1 LPELCLYP
9 TVLKKAKLT
18 SYEIQYLAGEISEQK
33 FEVAAWLLVNIFSE
47 MSEEGNCLKMD
58 FFFSKRSRT

>member
-1 LPELCLYP
+1 
-9 TVLKKAKLT
+9 LKKAKLT